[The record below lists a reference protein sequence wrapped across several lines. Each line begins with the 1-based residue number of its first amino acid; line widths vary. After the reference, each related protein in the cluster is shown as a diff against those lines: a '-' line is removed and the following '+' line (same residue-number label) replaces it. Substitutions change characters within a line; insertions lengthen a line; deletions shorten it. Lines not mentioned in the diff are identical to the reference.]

1 MMPSRRRKR
10 STVAGF
16 TLIEALAA
24 TVLMGMI
31 LTALASVT
39 SRWLASW
46 DRGFVRAQR
55 GELVSIALDRLV
67 ADLGAAEF
75 VTASRSAK
83 VPMFDGTPLT
93 VTLVRTAYGPNAR
106 PGLEMVRIAETSDRS
121 GTVLVRSKAPFV
133 PLTAGQT
140 APNPLSFTDPVA
152 LLRAPLRVTFAYAGR
167 DSVFRDTWQGAPLL
181 PTTVRVTVR
190 DAASDRTLSISTAA
204 LVHVELPAACAR
216 AKDKGDCAGKSDE
229 DTPGN
234 DPAQQPQ
241 AAPASTNSQRN
252 AVGTL

>member
-1 MMPSRRRKR
+1 MMSPRRRKR

-16 TLIEALAA
+16 TLIEALVA

-31 LTALASVT
+31 LAGLGSIT
-39 SRWLASW
+39 SRWLANW
-46 DRGFVRAQR
+46 DRGFARAQR

-75 VTASRSAK
+75 VTASRDVK
-83 VPMFDGTPLT
+83 VPLFDGTPSA

-106 PGLEMVRIAETSDRS
+106 PGLEMVRIAETSDRN
-121 GTVLVRSKAPFV
+121 GIVLVRSKASFA
-133 PLTAGQT
+133 PLSAGLT
-140 APNPLSFTDPVA
+140 APNPLSFADPVA

-167 DSVFRDTWQGAPLL
+167 DGAWRDTWQGAPLL
-181 PTTVRVTVR
+181 PATVRVTVR

-216 AKDKGDCAGKSDE
+216 AKDKNDCAGKSDE

-234 DPAQQPQ
+234 DPKQQPQ
-241 AAPASTNSQRN
+241 AAPPSPNGQPNTVR
-252 AVGTL
+252 TL